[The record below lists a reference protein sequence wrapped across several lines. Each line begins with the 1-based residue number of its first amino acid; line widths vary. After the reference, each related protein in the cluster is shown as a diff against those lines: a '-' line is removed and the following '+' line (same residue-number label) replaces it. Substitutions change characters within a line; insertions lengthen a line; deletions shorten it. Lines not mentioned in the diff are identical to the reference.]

1 MKALIGIGLCAAL
14 LGGCAALPGRDGPR
28 ECSQQLGQEQEL
40 QMNMVRDMIRE

>member
-28 ECSQQLGQEQEL
+28 S
-40 QMNMVRDMIRE
+40 VRSSSARSRNCR